1 MKIFLKLEAPYE
13 WVRLNGQHVDGFGE
27 TPSLDDYP
35 IDDEDEVVGV
45 VPGEWVTSHEVVLP
59 AKTRK
64 QFMTALPYAL
74 EDSLTEDVD
83 NLHFVCPQWKADQ
96 SCLVQVVAKEKM
108 REWQALANHYRLPIT
123 QLVPDHSLLPFHDA
137 ADYSLAHARNLSEG
151 AVDTMSILAACRDGS
166 TVTLDSE
173 LLDIWLMDLPLDS
186 IVAVNDESL
195 TEQLIADHPDRDFR
209 HWPFG
214 SKMAHWLEY
223 PFDSKINLWG
233 DVFVPSVSRYSK
245 RALLMPLAFLGI
257 AVFVKFAFDSYRYF
271 SLHAEIR
278 AIQGESQA
286 ILKKHFPNVGE
297 TKVRRERLVMEKAIQ
312 RLAGVS
318 QDRGFHFMLSDVAKT
333 LNTEKVSL
341 SDFTYRNN
349 ELVITCL
356 LNDFSQVDKVAKQLN
371 SKAKLTAELQSSES
385 DEGKVIASYR
395 LTQSL

>member
-151 AVDTMSILAACRDGS
+151 AVDSMSILAACRDGS

-233 DVFVPSVSRYSK
+233 DVFVPSVSRFSK

-286 ILKKHFPNVGE
+286 ILNKHFPNVGE

-312 RLAGVS
+312 RLGGVS

>member
-151 AVDTMSILAACRDGS
+151 AVDSMSILAACRDGS
-166 TVTLDSE
+166 TVTLDAE

-186 IVAVNDESL
+186 VVAVNDENL
-195 TEQLIADHPDRDFR
+195 TEQLISDHPDRDFR

-233 DVFVPSVSRYSK
+233 DVFVPSVSRFSK
-245 RALLMPLAFLGI
+245 RALLMPLAFLGL
-257 AVFVKFAFDSYRYF
+257 AVFVKFAYDSYRYF
-271 SLHAEIR
+271 SLHAEIK

-297 TKVRRERLVMEKAIQ
+297 TEVRRERIVMEKAIQ
-312 RLAGVS
+312 RLGGVS
-318 QDRGFHFMLSDVAKT
+318 QDHGFHFMLSDVAKT
-333 LNTEKVSL
+333 LNKEKVSL
-341 SDFTYRNN
+341 SDFTFRND

-371 SKAKLTAELQSSES
+371 AKAKLTAELQSSES

>member
-312 RLAGVS
+312 RLGGVS

-333 LNTEKVSL
+333 LNKEKVSL
-341 SDFTYRNN
+341 SDFTYRND